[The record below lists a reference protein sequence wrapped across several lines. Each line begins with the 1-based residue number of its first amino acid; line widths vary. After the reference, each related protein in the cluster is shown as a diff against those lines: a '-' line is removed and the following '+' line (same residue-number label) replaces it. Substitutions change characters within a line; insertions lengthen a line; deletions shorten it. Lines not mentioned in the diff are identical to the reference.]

1 MLTTLLVLGRLV
13 GAQHAAPLQQPTVL
27 RAATVLDGRGGVQ
40 HNVDIL
46 VVGGRIA
53 RIGPRGPLPAGAR
66 IVDLGDRTALPG
78 LIDAHTHPVW
88 YFNRQNRLHTSN
100 DGDTPVQSMLAAA
113 GIQGGHGAVP
123 QRLAGGIVD
132 REQPRVARRGRH
144 RGILVAEYYARIGA
158 RQMLRDDIAHAL
170 PGALQLLIRDEPE
183 IAVRD
188 GA

>member
-13 GAQHAAPLQQPTVL
+13 GAQHAAPLQEHAAPLQQPTVI

-66 IVDLGDRTALPG
+66 IVDLGDRTVLPG

-88 YFNRQNRLHTSN
+88 YFNRQNRLHT
-100 DGDTPVQSMLAAA
+100 
-113 GIQGGHGAVP
+113 
-123 QRLAGGIVD
+123 
-132 REQPRVARRGRH
+132 
-144 RGILVAEYYARIGA
+144 
-158 RQMLRDDIAHAL
+158 
-170 PGALQLLIRDEPE
+170 
-183 IAVRD
+183 
-188 GA
+188 